1 MKLILFDIDGTL
13 VDCGGQ
19 ARIAF
24 ADALTHV
31 MGTTGAL
38 TDYDFSGKLDPR
50 IVVDLLMSMGM
61 TRDEAMRR
69 MPDVRSA
76 YLERLERTLRVEK
89 MNLLPGVGAL
99 LAALETRDDIALGLL
114 TGNWEQG
121 GRIKIG
127 RFDLNRYFPFGSFG
141 DDAFDRNDLPPI
153 ALERACAAHGC
164 EFTADDTIIIGDSL
178 MDVECARAH
187 GIRCMAVATGKTD
200 PAVLAAEKPEWLLDD
215 LSGAIDHMAFKNH
228 G

>member
-1 MKLILFDIDGTL
+1 MQLILFDIDGTL

-31 MGTTGAL
+31 MGKTGAL
-38 TDYDFSGKLDPR
+38 ASYDFSGKLDPR
-50 IVVDLLMSMGM
+50 IVVDLLMSMGF
-61 TRDEAMRR
+61 TRDEALRR
-69 MPDVRSA
+69 MPEVRAA
-76 YLERLERTLRVEK
+76 YLERLERTLNVEK
-89 MNLLPGVGAL
+89 MRLLPGVGDL
-99 LAALETRDDIALGLL
+99 VESLAARDDVALGLL

-141 DDAFDRNDLPPI
+141 DDAFHRNDLPPI
-153 ALERACAAHGC
+153 ALKRAADTHGLEFAAK
-164 EFTADDTIIIGDSL
+164 DTIIIGDSL
-178 MDVECARAH
+178 MDIECARAH

-200 PAVLAAEKPEWLLDD
+200 PALLAADNPEWLVDD
-215 LSGAIDHMAFKNH
+215 LSGAVAHPAFSENT
-228 G
+228 